1 MSPKNDDITLKTILE
16 HMRGMEERLRTE
28 ISGVRTELKGDI
40 REVKNEIRRV
50 EAVLSNQISNI
61 DARLDDIEVVQVP
74 KLKKAVG
81 MGRN

>member
-1 MSPKNDDITLKTILE
+1 MSPKDDITLKTILE
-16 HMRGMEERLRTE
+16 HMRGMEERLRAE
-28 ISGVRTELKGDI
+28 INGVRTELKGDI

>member
-1 MSPKNDDITLKTILE
+1 MNPKDDVTLKTVLE
-16 HMRGMEERLRTE
+16 HMHGMEERLRAE
-28 ISGVRTELKGDI
+28 INGVRVELKGDI

-61 DARLDDIEVVQVP
+61 DARLDDLEVVQVP

-81 MGRN
+81 MS